1 MFSFFIARRFYRS
14 SSSKKGK
21 ASMPAV
27 HIATAGVAVG
37 LAVMILSVCL
47 VKGFQ
52 GEVAAKLAGFA
63 SHIEVLDLNSQTD
76 ADNHPITADA
86 ALMDVVKKTTQA
98 ETVQRVSVKIGVMKT
113 HDDFSGIM
121 LKGIGKEYD
130 KKFIRSCM
138 VEGKFP
144 DFGNNADAINQIVL
158 SRQIAEMLHLKVGDK
173 VYVYFFTNTIKQRRF
188 EIAGIYE
195 THLQQFDK
203 NFVWTDLQTINQ
215 LNDWGEE
222 QCSLL
227 EVKLQN
233 FDDLEER
240 TAKLGDAVTAYKHT
254 HQITNL
260 SVMSIRDNPRT
271 RPVLSWLELLD
282 LNVMVIL
289 VIMLCVAGVTMISG
303 LLILILERT
312 TTIGVLKALGASN
325 RRIRRIF
332 LVYAGHILVRGMV
345 IGNVFAFLLAL
356 LQSQFH
362 LVRLDPATYYVDAV
376 PLAYDPV
383 WLIGINLATLLIT
396 LLTLV
401 LPAFIVSVVQPAKTI
416 RFD

>member
-1 MFSFFIARRFYRS
+1 
-14 SSSKKGK
+14 
-21 ASMPAV
+21 MPAV

-76 ADNHPITADA
+76 ADNHPITVDA

-144 DFGNNADAINQIVL
+144 DFGSNAGAINQIVL

-240 TAKLGDAVTAYKHT
+240 TAKLGDAVTAYKNS

-345 IGNVFAFLLAL
+345 IGNVLAFLLAL

>member
-1 MFSFFIARRFYRS
+1 
-14 SSSKKGK
+14 
-21 ASMPAV
+21 MPAV

-144 DFGNNADAINQIVL
+144 DFGSNADAINQIVL

-173 VYVYFFTNTIKQRRF
+173 VYVDFCTNTIKQRRF

-376 PLAYDPV
+376 PLAYDPA

>member
-1 MFSFFIARRFYRS
+1 
-14 SSSKKGK
+14 
-21 ASMPAV
+21 MPAV

-215 LNDWGEE
+215 LNDWGEG

-240 TAKLGDAVTAYKHT
+240 TAKLGDAVTAYKNS

>member
-1 MFSFFIARRFYRS
+1 
-14 SSSKKGK
+14 
-21 ASMPAV
+21 MPAV

-173 VYVYFFTNTIKQRRF
+173 IYVYFFTNTIKQRRF

-240 TAKLGDAVTAYKHT
+240 TAKLGDAVTAYKNS

>member
-1 MFSFFIARRFYRS
+1 
-14 SSSKKGK
+14 
-21 ASMPAV
+21 MPAV

-86 ALMDVVKKTTQA
+86 ALMDVVKKNTQA

-240 TAKLGDAVTAYKHT
+240 TAKLGDAVTAYKNS

-345 IGNVFAFLLAL
+345 IGNVLAFLLAL

>member
-1 MFSFFIARRFYRS
+1 
-14 SSSKKGK
+14 
-21 ASMPAV
+21 MPAV

-86 ALMDVVKKTTQA
+86 ALMDVVKKNTQA

-144 DFGNNADAINQIVL
+144 DFGSNADAINQIVL

-240 TAKLGDAVTAYKHT
+240 TAKLGDAVTAYKKT

>member
-1 MFSFFIARRFYRS
+1 
-14 SSSKKGK
+14 
-21 ASMPAV
+21 MPAV

-86 ALMDVVKKTTQA
+86 VLMDVVKKTTQA

-144 DFGNNADAINQIVL
+144 DFGSNADAINQIVL

-203 NFVWTDLQTINQ
+203 TFVWTDLQTINQ

-240 TAKLGDAVTAYKHT
+240 TAKLGDAVTAYKNS

-271 RPVLSWLELLD
+271 KPVLSWLELLD

-345 IGNVFAFLLAL
+345 IGNVLAFLLAL

>member
-1 MFSFFIARRFYRS
+1 
-14 SSSKKGK
+14 
-21 ASMPAV
+21 MPAV

-233 FDDLEER
+233 FDDLDER
-240 TAKLGDAVTAYKHT
+240 TAKLGDAVTAYKNT

-289 VIMLCVAGVTMISG
+289 VIMLCVAGVTMVSG

>member
-1 MFSFFIARRFYRS
+1 
-14 SSSKKGK
+14 
-21 ASMPAV
+21 MPAV

-144 DFGNNADAINQIVL
+144 DFGSNADAINQIVL

-240 TAKLGDAVTAYKHT
+240 TAKLGDAVTAYKNS

-312 TTIGVLKALGASN
+312 TAIGVLKALGASN

-345 IGNVFAFLLAL
+345 IGNVLAFLLAL

>member
-1 MFSFFIARRFYRS
+1 
-14 SSSKKGK
+14 
-21 ASMPAV
+21 MPAV

-144 DFGNNADAINQIVL
+144 DFGSNAGAINQIVL

-303 LLILILERT
+303 LLILILECT

>member
-1 MFSFFIARRFYRS
+1 
-14 SSSKKGK
+14 
-21 ASMPAV
+21 MPAV

-144 DFGNNADAINQIVL
+144 DFGSNADAINQIVL

-240 TAKLGDAVTAYKHT
+240 TAKLGDAVTAYKKT

-383 WLIGINLATLLIT
+383 WLIGINLATLFIT

>member
-1 MFSFFIARRFYRS
+1 
-14 SSSKKGK
+14 
-21 ASMPAV
+21 MPAV

-113 HDDFSGIM
+113 NDDFSGIM

-144 DFGNNADAINQIVL
+144 DFGSNADAINQIVL

>member
-1 MFSFFIARRFYRS
+1 
-14 SSSKKGK
+14 
-21 ASMPAV
+21 MPAV

-240 TAKLGDAVTAYKHT
+240 TAKLGDAVTAYKNT

-396 LLTLV
+396 LLTLI

>member
-1 MFSFFIARRFYRS
+1 
-14 SSSKKGK
+14 
-21 ASMPAV
+21 MPAV

-240 TAKLGDAVTAYKHT
+240 TAKLGDAVTAYKNT

-345 IGNVFAFLLAL
+345 IGNVLAFLLAL

>member
-1 MFSFFIARRFYRS
+1 
-14 SSSKKGK
+14 
-21 ASMPAV
+21 MPAV
-27 HIATAGVAVG
+27 HIATVGVAVG

-215 LNDWGEE
+215 LNDWGEG

-240 TAKLGDAVTAYKHT
+240 TAKLGDAVTAYKNS

-376 PLAYDPV
+376 PLAYDPA

>member
-1 MFSFFIARRFYRS
+1 
-14 SSSKKGK
+14 
-21 ASMPAV
+21 MPAV

-144 DFGNNADAINQIVL
+144 DFGSNADAINQIVL

-240 TAKLGDAVTAYKHT
+240 TAKLGDAVTAYKNS

-289 VIMLCVAGVTMISG
+289 VIMRCVAGVTMISG

>member
-1 MFSFFIARRFYRS
+1 
-14 SSSKKGK
+14 
-21 ASMPAV
+21 MPAV

-76 ADNHPITADA
+76 ADNYPITADA

-144 DFGNNADAINQIVL
+144 DFGSNADAINQIVL

-203 NFVWTDLQTINQ
+203 NFVWTDLQTINH

>member
-1 MFSFFIARRFYRS
+1 
-14 SSSKKGK
+14 
-21 ASMPAV
+21 MPAV

-240 TAKLGDAVTAYKHT
+240 TAKLGDAVTAYKKT

>member
-1 MFSFFIARRFYRS
+1 
-14 SSSKKGK
+14 
-21 ASMPAV
+21 MPAV

-144 DFGNNADAINQIVL
+144 DFGSNADAINQIVL

-215 LNDWGEE
+215 HNDWGEE

>member
-1 MFSFFIARRFYRS
+1 
-14 SSSKKGK
+14 
-21 ASMPAV
+21 MPAV

-113 HDDFSGIM
+113 NDDFSGIM

-144 DFGNNADAINQIVL
+144 DFGSNADAINQIVL

-240 TAKLGDAVTAYKHT
+240 TAKLGDAVTAYKNT

>member
-1 MFSFFIARRFYRS
+1 
-14 SSSKKGK
+14 
-21 ASMPAV
+21 MPAV

-86 ALMDVVKKTTQA
+86 ALMDVVKKNTQA

-376 PLAYDPV
+376 PLAYDPA

>member
-1 MFSFFIARRFYRS
+1 
-14 SSSKKGK
+14 
-21 ASMPAV
+21 MPAV

-144 DFGNNADAINQIVL
+144 DFGNKADAINQIVL

-240 TAKLGDAVTAYKHT
+240 TAKLGDAVTAYKNS

>member
-1 MFSFFIARRFYRS
+1 
-14 SSSKKGK
+14 
-21 ASMPAV
+21 MPAV

-121 LKGIGKEYD
+121 LKGIGMEYD

-144 DFGNNADAINQIVL
+144 DFGSNADAINQIVL

>member
-1 MFSFFIARRFYRS
+1 
-14 SSSKKGK
+14 
-21 ASMPAV
+21 MPAV
-27 HIATAGVAVG
+27 HIATAGVAVV

-113 HDDFSGIM
+113 NDDFSGIM

-144 DFGNNADAINQIVL
+144 DFGSNADAINQIVL

-240 TAKLGDAVTAYKHT
+240 TAKLGDAVTAYKNS

>member
-1 MFSFFIARRFYRS
+1 
-14 SSSKKGK
+14 
-21 ASMPAV
+21 MPAV

-86 ALMDVVKKTTQA
+86 ALMDVVKKNTQA

-345 IGNVFAFLLAL
+345 IGNVLAFLLAL

>member
-1 MFSFFIARRFYRS
+1 
-14 SSSKKGK
+14 
-21 ASMPAV
+21 MPAV

-158 SRQIAEMLHLKVGDK
+158 SRQIAEKLHLKVGDK

>member
-1 MFSFFIARRFYRS
+1 
-14 SSSKKGK
+14 
-21 ASMPAV
+21 MPAV

-240 TAKLGDAVTAYKHT
+240 TAKLGDAVTAYKNS

-289 VIMLCVAGVTMISG
+289 IIMLCVAGVTMISG

-345 IGNVFAFLLAL
+345 IGNVLAFLLAL

>member
-1 MFSFFIARRFYRS
+1 
-14 SSSKKGK
+14 
-21 ASMPAV
+21 MPAV

-383 WLIGINLATLLIT
+383 WLIGINLATLFIT

>member
-1 MFSFFIARRFYRS
+1 
-14 SSSKKGK
+14 
-21 ASMPAV
+21 MPAV

-362 LVRLDPATYYVDAV
+362 LVHLDPATYYVDAV

>member
-1 MFSFFIARRFYRS
+1 
-14 SSSKKGK
+14 
-21 ASMPAV
+21 MPAV

-86 ALMDVVKKTTQA
+86 ALMDVVKKNTQA

-240 TAKLGDAVTAYKHT
+240 TAKLGDVVTAYKHT

>member
-1 MFSFFIARRFYRS
+1 
-14 SSSKKGK
+14 
-21 ASMPAV
+21 MPAV

-233 FDDLEER
+233 FDDLKER
-240 TAKLGDAVTAYKHT
+240 TAKLGDAVTAYKNS

>member
-1 MFSFFIARRFYRS
+1 
-14 SSSKKGK
+14 
-21 ASMPAV
+21 MPAV

-144 DFGNNADAINQIVL
+144 DFGSNADAINQIVL

-240 TAKLGDAVTAYKHT
+240 TAKLGDAVTAYKNS

-345 IGNVFAFLLAL
+345 IGNVLAFLLAL

>member
-1 MFSFFIARRFYRS
+1 
-14 SSSKKGK
+14 
-21 ASMPAV
+21 MPAV

-113 HDDFSGIM
+113 NDDFSGIM

-144 DFGNNADAINQIVL
+144 DFGSNADAINQIVL

-240 TAKLGDAVTAYKHT
+240 TAKLGDAVTAYKNS

>member
-1 MFSFFIARRFYRS
+1 
-14 SSSKKGK
+14 
-21 ASMPAV
+21 MPAV

-144 DFGNNADAINQIVL
+144 DFGSNADAINQIVL

-240 TAKLGDAVTAYKHT
+240 TAKLGDAVTAYKNS

-356 LQSQFH
+356 LQSHFH

>member
-1 MFSFFIARRFYRS
+1 
-14 SSSKKGK
+14 
-21 ASMPAV
+21 MPAV

-144 DFGNNADAINQIVL
+144 DFGSNADAINQIVL

-312 TTIGVLKALGASN
+312 TAIGVLKALGASN

>member
-1 MFSFFIARRFYRS
+1 
-14 SSSKKGK
+14 
-21 ASMPAV
+21 MPAV

-144 DFGNNADAINQIVL
+144 DFGSNADAINQIVL

-240 TAKLGDAVTAYKHT
+240 TAKLGDAVTAYKNT

>member
-1 MFSFFIARRFYRS
+1 
-14 SSSKKGK
+14 
-21 ASMPAV
+21 MPAV

-52 GEVAAKLAGFA
+52 GEVAGKLAGFA

-345 IGNVFAFLLAL
+345 IGNVLAFLLAL

>member
-1 MFSFFIARRFYRS
+1 
-14 SSSKKGK
+14 
-21 ASMPAV
+21 MPAV

-144 DFGNNADAINQIVL
+144 DFGNNADAINQIVI

-240 TAKLGDAVTAYKHT
+240 TAKLGDAVTAYKNT

-345 IGNVFAFLLAL
+345 IGNVLAFLLAL

>member
-1 MFSFFIARRFYRS
+1 
-14 SSSKKGK
+14 
-21 ASMPAV
+21 MPAV

-98 ETVQRVSVKIGVMKT
+98 ETVQRVSVKLGVMKT
-113 HDDFSGIM
+113 HDDFPGIM

-144 DFGNNADAINQIVL
+144 DFGSNAGAINQIVL